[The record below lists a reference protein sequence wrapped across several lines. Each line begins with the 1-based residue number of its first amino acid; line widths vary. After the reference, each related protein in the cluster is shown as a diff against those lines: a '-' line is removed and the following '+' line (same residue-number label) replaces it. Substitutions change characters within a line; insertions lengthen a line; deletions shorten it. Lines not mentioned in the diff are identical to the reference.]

1 MTVMMAMA
9 AVSAETVVTPLVKP
23 IKSRC
28 FTYYFVEWYTF
39 TNFSPMLRRE
49 TISGAAETAEAA
61 KAIVITMPSTTIT
74 TMESSSSSATTTHKL
89 IILSLSDTLPNY
101 VQINVCDWY
110 RCLVQSKSANIPETI
125 VYFLAFFD
133 VHEPIFMRGY

>member
-1 MTVMMAMA
+1 MTVVMVT
-9 AVSAETVVTPLVKP
+9 AVSTETVVKL

-28 FTYYFVEWYTF
+28 FTYYFVEWYT
-39 TNFSPMLRRE
+39 NFSPMLRHE
-49 TISGAAETAEAA
+49 TISGAAA
-61 KAIVITMPSTTIT
+61 KATMITMPSTTIT
-74 TMESSSSSATTTHKL
+74 TMESSSSSSATTTHKL

-110 RCLVQSKSANIPETI
+110 RCLVQSKSANVPETI